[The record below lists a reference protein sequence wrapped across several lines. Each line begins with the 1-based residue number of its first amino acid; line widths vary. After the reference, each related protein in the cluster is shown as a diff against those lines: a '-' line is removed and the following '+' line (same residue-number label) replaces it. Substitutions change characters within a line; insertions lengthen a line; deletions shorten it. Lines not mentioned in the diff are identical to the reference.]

1 MMSKVSYIFIIC
13 ISTVVMTVV
22 WRLSLY
28 SDYAMRANQQ
38 KYVPPS
44 IKGYAYNDIDLE
56 PLSMTSAHTAKL
68 NSSSS
73 STQISA
79 KAVYSTSTNPVGS
92 SSTQRPT
99 VKSILSSSQSSS
111 TKSATSSASSS
122 TARTNLDI
130 LKLNGKEVLTAET
143 LAQIVH
149 SMTTKVSNMT
159 FISDKTFPQNFS
171 LQFLPEY
178 KNPCWKE
185 KRKLWCLP
193 YFFVGGFPKCGTT
206 DLFSKLIKHPEI
218 VQGYRKEPHWW
229 TRKRFTSETFSS
241 YKRFFEKGIR
251 KINKS
256 VDETG
261 FHPLVA
267 TEGSA
272 CTVWDNKNL
281 FSKNSYDDPP
291 YLNIHVIQ
299 SILPNAKFVVIIRNP
314 VNRLYSDYLFFQKTY
329 TPEEFHSQVEHSIT
343 VFNECFENPKTSF
356 LYCVYGHPTSHSKPK
371 LYNHLRIAFYYVHLS
386 VVLSVYPRSNVF
398 LLRLE
403 DYMQDQPLWLR
414 KIMNFLDISPISA
427 EDLIVT
433 QTEKPRNANKNGYV
447 KAGPM
452 LNQTMS
458 LLTEFF
464 KPFNTGLLS
473 LFNDIEPY

>member
-1 MMSKVSYIFIIC
+1 MH
-13 ISTVVMTVV
+13 
-22 WRLSLY
+22 
-28 SDYAMRANQQ
+28 ANQQ

-56 PLSMTSAHTAKL
+56 PLSMTSAHTATFSK
-68 NSSSS
+68 SSTS

-79 KAVYSTSTNPVGS
+79 KALYSTTTNPIGRS
-92 SSTQRPT
+92 SSTQGSTDSQFP
-99 VKSILSSSQSSS
+99 VKSTSSSSQSSITQS
-111 TKSATSSASSS
+111 TIASASSS
-122 TARTNLDI
+122 TTRTNLDI
-130 LKLNGKEVLTAET
+130 SKLNDNELTTET
-143 LAQIVH
+143 LAQMVLN
-149 SMTTKVSNMT
+149 MKTKVSNMT
-159 FISDKTFPQNFS
+159 FISDNTFPQNFS

-185 KRKLWCLP
+185 ESKLWCLP

-206 DLFSKLIKHPEI
+206 DLFAKLIAHPEI
-218 VQGYRKEPHWW
+218 VKGRAKEPHWW
-229 TRKRFTSETFSS
+229 TRRRFGSQAFSS
-241 YKRFFEKGIR
+241 YKTFFENSIIA
-251 KINKS
+251 INKS

-272 CTVWDNKNL
+272 STVWDNSNL
-281 FSKNSYDDPP
+281 FSENSYDDPP

-299 SILPNAKFVVIIRNP
+299 SVLPNAKFVLIIRNP
-314 VNRLYSDYLFFQKTY
+314 VNRLYSDYLYFQKTY
-329 TPEEFHSQVEHSIT
+329 TPEEFHSQVAHSIMI
-343 VFNECFENPKTSF
+343 FNECLENPKTSF
-356 LYCVYGHPTSHSKPK
+356 MYCVYAPPSRSAPQ
-371 LYNHLRIAFYYVHLS
+371 LYRRMRIALYYVHLS

-414 KIMNFLDISPISA
+414 KIMNYLDVSLISA
-427 EDLIVT
+427 EDLTVT
-433 QTEKPRNANKNGYV
+433 QEQKPRNTNKNGYV

-452 LNQTMS
+452 LNKTMS
-458 LLTEFF
+458 LLTEFYR
-464 KPFNTGLLS
+464 PFNTHLFS